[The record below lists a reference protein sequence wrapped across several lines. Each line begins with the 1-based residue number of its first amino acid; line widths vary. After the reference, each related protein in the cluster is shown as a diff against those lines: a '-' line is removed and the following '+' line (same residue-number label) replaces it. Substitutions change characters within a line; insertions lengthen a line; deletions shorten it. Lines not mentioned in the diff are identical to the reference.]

1 MSRKTPKKYDE
12 APDSALLPRDP
23 RSGEALLPRPQ
34 PGYYAG
40 FSTLSQQSFWDAATR
55 KVINERVH
63 HQPPIRFFNPREA
76 SFWTIVFDHMI
87 PQNDRTPDRRIPILP
102 ALDQRLYLD
111 RTSGYRFEDMP
122 HDREAYHLA
131 FDAINQEAQSQY
143 RAEFTALP
151 HLQQDLVLKTIH
163 DGTPQAAPEIWKR
176 MSVHRFWQL
185 MMGDAI
191 DAYYAHPW
199 AWDEIGFG
207 GPAYPRAYI
216 RLERGEAE
224 PWEVEE
230 QRYDWVAPA
239 HAASGEIEATHEF
252 HTESVQHR
260 SHRGKH

>member
-1 MSRKTPKKYDE
+1 MSRKTPKKYNE
-12 APDSALLPRDP
+12 APDY
-23 RSGEALLPRPQ
+23 ALLPRPQ

-55 KVINERVH
+55 KVINERVN
-63 HQPPIRFFNPREA
+63 HQPTIRFFNPTEA
-76 SFWTIVFDHMI
+76 SFWTIVFDHLI
-87 PQNDRTPDRRIPILP
+87 PQSDRTLDRRIPILP

-122 HDREAYHLA
+122 RDREAYHLG

-143 RAEFTALP
+143 RADFTDLP

-163 DGTPQAAPEIWKR
+163 DGNPHAACEIWKR
-176 MSVHRFWQL
+176 MSVHRFWL
-185 MMGDAI
+185 LVMGDAI
-191 DAYYAHPW
+191 DVYYAHPW

-230 QRYDWVAPA
+230 QRYDWMAPT

-260 SHRGKH
+260 SHRGKR